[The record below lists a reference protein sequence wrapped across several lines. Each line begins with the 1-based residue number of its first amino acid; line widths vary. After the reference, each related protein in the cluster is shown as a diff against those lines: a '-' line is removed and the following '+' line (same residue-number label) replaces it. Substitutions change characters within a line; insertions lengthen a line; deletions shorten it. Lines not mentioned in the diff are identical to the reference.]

1 MTPPHNTRDHALLS
15 ASSAH
20 RWLNCPP
27 SAIQADK
34 QPQPADTP
42 AAAEGTAAH
51 ELAEHKLRQAL
62 GWESTL
68 KPCSLVDDDMQDY
81 TDDYVTFVLEEYKK
95 SQARTPDAQI
105 LIEQR
110 LDFSNVVPGGFGTG
124 DAIIIDDTT
133 IHIIDLK
140 YGAGVLVDAEDNP
153 QMKLYALGALN
164 AYAALYDVD
173 TVAMTIY
180 QPRRDN
186 ISTWRTTVDDLHQ
199 WATETVAPT
208 AKLADAGEGE
218 YQAGNWCGFCPIRA
232 TCRARA
238 EANLEIARYE
248 FRRPAELTDT
258 EVADVLN
265 RLPEVKKWASD
276 VEKYA
281 AAAAVDHGKQFP
293 GFKLV
298 AGRSTRRYTDPEAV
312 ADAATRAGYPDVWER
327 KLLGVTAMEKYL
339 GKQRFAEVLGG
350 LVVKPEGKPTL
361 VPASDRRPA
370 IDGYSAEKDFT

>member
-1 MTPPHNTRDHALLS
+1 MTPPHSTRSHALLS

-27 SAIQADK
+27 SALQADK
-34 QPQPADTP
+34 NPQPADTP
-42 AAAEGTAAH
+42 AAVEGTAAH

-62 GWESTL
+62 GWGSTPPASRL
-68 KPCSLVDDDMQDY
+68 INEDMQDY

-95 SQARTPDAQI
+95 ARDHTPDAQI

-110 LDFSNVVPGGFGTG
+110 LDFSNIVPGGFGTG

-133 IHIIDLK
+133 VHIIDLK
-140 YGAGVLVDAEDNP
+140 YGAGVLVDAENNP

-164 AYAALYDVD
+164 AYGYLYDID
-173 TVAMTIY
+173 DVAMTIY
-180 QPRRDN
+180 QPRRNN
-186 ISTWRTTVDDLHQ
+186 ISTWRTTVTELRQ
-199 WATETVAPT
+199 WAEETVAPV
-208 AKLADAGEGE
+208 AKLAEAGEGE
-218 YQAGNWCGFCPIRA
+218 YQAGPWCGFCPIRP

-238 EANLEIARYE
+238 EANLAIAQYE
-248 FRRPAELTDT
+248 FRKPAELTDA
-258 EVADVLN
+258 EIADVLH

-281 AAAAVDHGKQFP
+281 TTAAVDHGKTFP

-298 AGRSTRRYTDPEAV
+298 AGRSIRRYSDPEAV
-312 ADAATRAGYPDVWER
+312 AEAATRAGYPDVWER

-339 GKQRFAEVLGG
+339 GKQRFGELLGD

-361 VPASDRRPA
+361 APVTDRRPA
-370 IDGYSAEKDFT
+370 VDGHSAEKDFA